1 MNREE
6 AKTILLLYRPGLAD
20 AADPQVAEALM
31 LAKCDPELTRWLEE
45 HCARQNSLSNAF
57 REIAV
62 PAGLKEQI
70 ISEQSAMRKMAAHR
84 RSLTFATLAA
94 AVAGLILL
102 AVLALPFR
110 PADDTFAIF
119 RSRMVKVALR
129 GYAMDLVTNNAAE
142 IRSYLARNHA
152 PADYVLPASLQPVKM
167 VGCAVERWQD
177 AKVSMICFH
186 TGKPLPPGQQADLWL
201 FVVDRASVKSA
212 PETDLPQFA
221 AVNRLVTAAWVR
233 DGKLYLLET
242 AGNAPAIR
250 PYL

>member
-6 AKTILLLYRPGLAD
+6 AKTVLLLYRPGLAD
-20 AADPQVAEALM
+20 DADPQIAAALA
-31 LAKCDPELTRWLEE
+31 LAKHDQELARWLAE
-45 HCARQNSLSNAF
+45 HGARQNALRAAF
-57 REIAV
+57 RQIAA

-70 ISEQSAMRKMAAHR
+70 ISEQAALQKMAAR
-84 RSLTFATLAA
+84 RRRLAFATLAA

-102 AVLALPFR
+102 AALTFPFR
-110 PADDTFAIF
+110 PADDTFTVF
-119 RSRMVKVALR
+119 RSRMVKIALR
-129 GYAMDLVTNNAAE
+129 GYAMDLATNNAVE
-142 IRSYLARNHA
+142 IRSYLARNRA

-167 VGCAVERWQD
+167 IGCAVQRWQN

-186 TGKPLPPGQQADLWL
+186 TGKPLPPGQQGDLWL

-212 PETDLPQFA
+212 PETDLPRLA
-221 AVNRLVTAAWVR
+221 AVNRLVTATWVK

-242 AGNAPAIR
+242 EGTAPAIR